1 MKVIGIVGWK
11 NSGKTRLMQGLIKYF
26 SSKNLFVGT
35 IKHAHCDFEID
46 HEGSD
51 SFLHRKAGANEVVIS
66 SSKRWAKIDERVNL
80 NELSLENLIKK
91 IERADIILVEG
102 FKGENHKKIEVI
114 RENNSKINPLFNS
127 LKNVIAIV
135 SDKKQNTD
143 LPTFDSDN
151 FEKIGEFILSLDW
164 RRLSSLFY

>member
-1 MKVIGIVGWK
+1 M
-11 NSGKTRLMQGLIKYF
+11 
-26 SSKNLFVGT
+26 
-35 IKHAHCDFEID
+35 
-46 HEGSD
+46 
-51 SFLHRKAGANEVVIS
+51 
-66 SSKRWAKIDERVNL
+66 
-80 NELSLENLIKK
+80 ENLIKK

-151 FEKIGEFILSLDW
+151 FEKIGEFILSLD
-164 RRLSSLFY
+164 L

>member
-114 RENNSKINPLFNS
+114 RKIDPYQKPLFS
-127 LKNVIAIV
+127 HVKNIIAVV
-135 SDKKQNTD
+135 SNEKIDTD
-143 LPTFDSDN
+143 LPVFKDN
-151 FEKIGEFILSLDW
+151 DFNTIGEFILSQKI
-164 RRLSSLFY
+164 

>member
-35 IKHAHCDFEID
+35 IKHAHRNFEID

-51 SFLHRKAGANEVVIS
+51 SFLHRKAGANEVIIS
-66 SSKRWAKIDERVNL
+66 SSKRWAKIDERKKL

-114 RENNSKINPLFNS
+114 RENNLKNDPLFSS

-135 SDKKQNTD
+135 SDKKQNTN
-143 LPTFDSDN
+143 LPIFDFND
-151 FEKIGEFILSLDW
+151 FEKIGEFILSLD
-164 RRLSSLFY
+164 L